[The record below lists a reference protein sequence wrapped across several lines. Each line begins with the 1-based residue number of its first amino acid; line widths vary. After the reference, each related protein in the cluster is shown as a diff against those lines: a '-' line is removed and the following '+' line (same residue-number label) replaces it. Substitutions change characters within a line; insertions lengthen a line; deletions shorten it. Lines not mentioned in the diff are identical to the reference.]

1 MKSFLI
7 FIIGGLMAT
16 PSFASAQDLRVTV
29 NGMVCAFC
37 AQGIHKKLTSQ
48 AAVKSVDV
56 NLEDH
61 LVKVSLKDGA
71 NLSDETVTQILVD
84 AGYTVSKIE
93 RN

>member
-1 MKSFLI
+1 MRTFFILVMTTFL
-7 FIIGGLMAT
+7 AS
-16 PSFASAQDLRVTV
+16 PSFANAKDLKVTV
-29 NGMVCAFC
+29 NGMVCSFC
-37 AQGIHKKLTSQ
+37 AQGIQKKLTAQ

-61 LVKVSLKDGA
+61 LVKVALKDGSD
-71 NLSDETVTQILVD
+71 LSDAVVTQILVD